1 MGLYTGPTVG
11 SSNPN
16 TQILA
21 TGQTFSDV
29 VVGNGFGNAYLRLTA
44 DPVSSSV
51 PEPSTLSMT
60 GGAVLLLL
68 FTARRRKR

>member
-1 MGLYTGPTVG
+1 
-11 SSNPN
+11 
-16 TQILA
+16 
-21 TGQTFSDV
+21 
-29 VVGNGFGNAYLRLTA
+29 VGNGFGNAYLRLTA